1 MILELVGLI
10 KVKSMNIKRIFIVL
24 LFSVSSAGIP
34 NQSAEASIP
43 IAAIIKEAIEKVI
56 KAVDLMVQRL
66 QNKTIWLQN
75 AQKVLENKLNELKL
89 TEIAEW
95 TEKHRKL
102 YKEYYDELWK
112 VKNAIGS
119 YQRIKQIL
127 ERQKGLVAEYKRVWE
142 IIRSDDHFTKNELDY
157 MYLVYSGI
165 MKASVRN
172 LDQILVVINSFKT
185 QMSDGKRL
193 EIINRCG
200 EAIEQ
205 NYFDLKEFHNQ
216 NIQLSISRAKDA
228 HEIETVRQLYGIK
241 LK

>member
-1 MILELVGLI
+1 
-10 KVKSMNIKRIFIVL
+10 MNIKRVFIVL
-24 LFSVSSAGIP
+24 LFLVSISGIP
-34 NQSAEASIP
+34 NQKAEASIP

-89 TEIAEW
+89 SEIAEW

-112 VKNAIGS
+112 VKNAISS

-127 ERQKGLVAEYKRVWE
+127 ERQKRVVSEYKRVWG
-142 IIRSDDHFTKNELDY
+142 IIRNDDHFTKEELEY
-157 MYLVYSGI
+157 MYRVYSGI
-165 MKASVRN
+165 MNASVRN
-172 LDQILVVINSFKT
+172 LDQVLVVINSFKT

-193 EIINRCG
+193 EIINKCG
-200 EAIEQ
+200 DQIEQ
-205 NYFDLKEFHNQ
+205 NYFDLKEFNSQ
-216 NIQLSISRAKDA
+216 NIQLCISRAKDA
-228 HEIETVRQLYGIK
+228 HDMETIKKLYG
-241 LK
+241 LSTE

>member
-1 MILELVGLI
+1 MILELVRLL
-10 KVKSMNIKRIFIVL
+10 KVKSMNIKRTFIVL
-24 LFSVSSAGIP
+24 LFSVSSTGIP

-89 TEIAEW
+89 NEIAEW
-95 TEKHRKL
+95 TEKHRRL

-112 VKNAIGS
+112 VKNAIAS
-119 YQRIKQIL
+119 YQRVKQIL

-142 IIRSDDHFTKNELDY
+142 IIRSDDHFTENELDY

-200 EAIEQ
+200 AAIEQ
-205 NYFDLKEFHNQ
+205 NYFDLKEFNYQ

-228 HEIETVRQLYGIK
+228 HEIESVRQLYG
-241 LK
+241 LN

>member
-1 MILELVGLI
+1 M
-10 KVKSMNIKRIFIVL
+10 SIKRIFITL
-24 LFSVSSAGIP
+24 LFSVAISGIP
-34 NQSAEASIP
+34 NQKAEASIP
-43 IAAIIKEAIEKVI
+43 ILAIIKEAIEKVI

-112 VKNAIGS
+112 VKNTIAS

-127 ERQKGLVAEYKRVWE
+127 ERQTRLVTEYKRVWG
-142 IIRSDDHFTKNELDY
+142 IIRNDDHFTKDELDY
-157 MYLVYSGI
+157 MYRVYSGI
-165 MKASVRN
+165 MKAIVRN
-172 LDQILVVINSFKT
+172 LDQVLVVINSFKT

-193 EIINRCG
+193 EIISRCG
-200 EAIEQ
+200 EEIEQ
-205 NYFDLKEFHNQ
+205 NYFDLKEFNTQ
-216 NIQLSISRAKDA
+216 NIQLSLSRAKDA
-228 HEIETVRQLYGIK
+228 HEIEMVKQLYE
-241 LK
+241 LH